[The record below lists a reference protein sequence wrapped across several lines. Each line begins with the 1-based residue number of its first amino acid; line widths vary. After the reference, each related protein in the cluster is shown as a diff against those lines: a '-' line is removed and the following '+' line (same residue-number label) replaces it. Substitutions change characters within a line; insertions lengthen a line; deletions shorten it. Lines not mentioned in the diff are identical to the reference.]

1 MTSAVH
7 EQYEVGG
14 VLLREV
20 ALAGARLDLQEKEAA
35 QRFLVIQHW
44 RPEDSQWNLSQHL
57 WSQRRTNGNQSIIP
71 HSINKSEG
79 GHTT

>member
-20 ALAGARLDLQEKEAA
+20 ALAGARLDSQEKEAA
-35 QRFLVIQHW
+35 QRVLVIQHCQ
-44 RPEDSQWNLSQHL
+44 PEDSQWNLSQHL
-57 WSQRRTNGNQSIIP
+57 WLQRRTNGNQSIIP

-79 GHTT
+79 GRTT